1 MLAVALLPALLFGL
15 FALVPMLDTSS
26 DGDREDDPDFEGLGI
41 VDTDGDADPDVEE
54 PDVEDPDVVD
64 PDVVAPDVVSLTG
77 EDGATVDVEAT
88 PTEDGT
94 PVDVD
99 GSELG
104 DVIASPTAP
113 TTPIQ
118 LNGLGGDDTIGFGY
132 STSVAPGLGDDELT
146 LTITQAALD
155 NGDGADTFN
164 VSDFFNSEAGTMFAT
179 GGEGADTFNISA
191 RNVFSDPEA
200 GIFAQIED
208 FDSAEDV
215 LRITPNHPADDV
227 ESFDIVEEPNG
238 AYTDVN
244 VSISTD
250 FKDTAVTAVVTVR
263 LIGVTGLTEGDAV
276 TT

>member
-41 VDTDGDADPDVEE
+41 MDTDGDADPDVEE

-118 LNGLGGDDTIGFGY
+118 LNILSGDDTIGFGY

-164 VSDFFNSEAGTMFAT
+164 
-179 GGEGADTFNISA
+179 ISA
-191 RNVFSDPEA
+191 SNVFSDPEA

>member
-26 DGDREDDPDFEGLGI
+26 DGDREDDPDLEGLGI

-88 PTEDGT
+88 PTEDGI

-155 NGDGADTFN
+155 NGDGAN
-164 VSDFFNSEAGTMFAT
+164 
-179 GGEGADTFNISA
+179 TFNIS
-191 RNVFSDPEA
+191 NFSTPKPA
-200 GIFAQIED
+200 QCSPRAAKGPIRSIFQRVMCSVIRRQK
-208 FDSAEDV
+208 FSRRS
-215 LRITPNHPADDV
+215 RISILPRMFCTSHPITQPTTWRA
-227 ESFDIVEEPNG
+227 
-238 AYTDVN
+238 
-244 VSISTD
+244 SISLRSQMAPIPT
-250 FKDTAVTAVVTVR
+250 
-263 LIGVTGLTEGDAV
+263 
-276 TT
+276 

>member
-1 MLAVALLPALLFGL
+1 M
-15 FALVPMLDTSS
+15 
-26 DGDREDDPDFEGLGI
+26 
-41 VDTDGDADPDVEE
+41 
-54 PDVEDPDVVD
+54 
-64 PDVVAPDVVSLTG
+64 VAPDVVSLTG

-164 VSDFFNSEAGTMFAT
+164 
-179 GGEGADTFNISA
+179 ISA

-200 GIFAQIED
+200 GIFTQIED

-227 ESFDIVEEPNG
+227 ESIDIVEEPNG
-238 AYTDVN
+238 AYTDMN

-250 FKDTAVTAVVTVR
+250 FKDTAVVTVR

>member
-1 MLAVALLPALLFGL
+1 LFGL

-26 DGDREDDPDFEGLGI
+26 DGDRKDDPDFEGLGI

-77 EDGATVDVEAT
+77 
-88 PTEDGT
+88 EDGT

-164 VSDFFNSEAGTMFAT
+164 ISDFFNSEAGTMFAT

-227 ESFDIVEEPNG
+227 ESIDIVEEPNG